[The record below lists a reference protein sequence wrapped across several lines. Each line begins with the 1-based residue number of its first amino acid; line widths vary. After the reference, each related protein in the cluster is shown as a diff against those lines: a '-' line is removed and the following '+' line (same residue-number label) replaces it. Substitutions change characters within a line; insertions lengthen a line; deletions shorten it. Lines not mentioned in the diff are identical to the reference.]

1 MSTLYATLIAKSH
14 EDSTEDEWNFITLY
28 DTLKSAI
35 EDEKDNF
42 AVLLD
47 FKKEI
52 NKVTRLSELEGKNE
66 AIDIIMTA
74 IVRNHALA
82 VKTARE
88 LAMVQ
93 KQFSF

>member
-1 MSTLYATLIAKSH
+1 MLHARLITKSH
-14 EDSTEDEWNFITLY
+14 EDRTEDERNFITLY

-42 AVLLD
+42 SVLLD

-52 NKVTRLSELEGKNE
+52 NKATRLNELEGKNE
-66 AIDIIMTA
+66 AIDIIIAA

-82 VKTARE
+82 VKTVRE

-93 KQFSF
+93 RGLEG